1 MESVDVTANP
11 VKDTSSNQVHCR
23 VCGHRPR
30 GSIYVKSLNEQ
41 VITHIR
47 KKHPASMLD
56 FFSEL
61 DILFGQE
68 KGDDSRCSIHRTE
81 KRGAE

>member
-1 MESVDVTANP
+1 MVSVDVIAKR
-11 VKDTSSNQVHCR
+11 VKETSPNRVHCR
-23 VCGHRPR
+23 LCGHTPR
-30 GSIYVKSLNEQ
+30 GSIYTKSLNEQ

-47 KKHPASMLD
+47 KKHPESMLD

-68 KGDDSRCSIHRTE
+68 KGDDTLCLFHASVR
-81 KRGAE
+81 KAQP